1 MILGNKVN
9 VTGIVTGMPRDIA
22 YAVLVLENYD
32 ESGDLGST
40 INSRVV
46 TSKARDL
53 GCGGSCSVR
62 DVLKFY
68 RKRISCSCLKDMH
81 LEARKTLRKVGAC
94 ENCGQ
99 IKDRALLSV
108 CSKCRVCQYCSRECQ
123 IAAWSMHKRDCD
135 ISCKAHRRRRQ
146 NDL

>member
-1 MILGNKVN
+1 MILCNKVN
-9 VTGIVTGMPRDIA
+9 VLAVPRDIA
-22 YAVLVLENYD
+22 YAVIVLENYD
-32 ESGDLGST
+32 GSDDIGST
-40 INSRVV
+40 TNCRVV
-46 TSKARDL
+46 ESKWRDL
-53 GCGGSCSVR
+53 YSGNNNRR
-62 DVLKFY
+62 DVLKFF
-68 RKRISCSCLKDMH
+68 RKRISCSCLKGMH
-81 LEARKTLRKVGAC
+81 LQARKTLPKTGAC
-94 ENCGQ
+94 HNCGR